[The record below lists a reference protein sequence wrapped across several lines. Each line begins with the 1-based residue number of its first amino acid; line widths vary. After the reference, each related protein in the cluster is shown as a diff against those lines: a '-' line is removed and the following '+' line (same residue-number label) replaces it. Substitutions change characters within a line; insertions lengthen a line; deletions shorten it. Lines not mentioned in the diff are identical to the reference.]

1 MIYLLLYPLFI
12 VLCPIIS
19 ILTGIESIITKEIF
33 IITGLI
39 VVWFGNY
46 LLFGQL
52 RDSIRA
58 TVIMLVFCL
67 MCMVVIVKLHQS
79 IFTDEPPP
87 KVSII
92 DMYQTKVS
100 KVKHGSK

>member
-1 MIYLLLYPLFI
+1 
-12 VLCPIIS
+12 
-19 ILTGIESIITKEIF
+19 
-33 IITGLI
+33 
-39 VVWFGNY
+39 
-46 LLFGQL
+46 
-52 RDSIRA
+52 
-58 TVIMLVFCL
+58 
-67 MCMVVIVKLHQS
+67 MVVIVKLHQS